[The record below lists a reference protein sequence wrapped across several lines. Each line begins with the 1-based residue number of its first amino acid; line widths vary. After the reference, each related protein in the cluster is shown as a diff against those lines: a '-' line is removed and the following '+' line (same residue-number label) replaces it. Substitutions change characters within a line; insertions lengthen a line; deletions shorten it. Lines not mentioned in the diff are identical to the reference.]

1 MAQDNESDKSTLE
14 KLLFGDGRSERE
26 DRVREYITHRLKE
39 GAHLREV
46 LQEEY
51 VRRNCTRAELDEIV
65 MDPRVV
71 QQDREGLA
79 QYFSSEELSIKHPP
93 SAAEGKPEGGQGGE
107 SFPPPPGTIPSR

>member
-1 MAQDNESDKSTLE
+1 MAQDNESDKSALE

-26 DRVREYITHRLKE
+26 ERVREYITHRLKE

-51 VRRNCTRAELDEIV
+51 VRRNCTPAELDEIV

-79 QYFSSEELSIKHPP
+79 QYFILRS
-93 SAAEGKPEGGQGGE
+93 
-107 SFPPPPGTIPSR
+107 